1 MAESGSGQEKTE
13 PASAKKLLE
22 ARQQGQV
29 PRSRELDTLI
39 MLLVSAT
46 SFLMLGGQIIGGLLE
61 LLRSHFVIER
71 ALLFNSGV
79 LPELFWQA
87 VNEGISILV
96 PFFFVMVIAAVI
108 APLPMGGWN
117 FSTKA
122 WAPKV
127 ERLNPIKGLA
137 RVFAWKGLIE
147 LSKALIKFLIVA
159 TAGWFLLMEKLP
171 EFLILGNQPISA
183 ALSELGGDLIWV
195 FLLLSCTLI
204 VVAAVDVPFQI
215 WDYHRQQ
222 RMTRQ
227 EIKDEYKDTDGSPEL
242 KSKVRSTQRE
252 IAMRRMMENVPK
264 ADVVITN
271 PSHYAVALRYNQL
284 NMGAPVV
291 VAAGVDLVAL
301 QIRRIASAHDV
312 PIMEAPALARALYH
326 STKIDQEIPAGLYLA
341 VAQVLAYIYQLKQY
355 QTEGGVQ
362 PQAPADLPIPDD
374 LRRD

>member
-13 PASAKKLLE
+13 QATPKKLQE
-22 ARQQGQV
+22 AREQGQV

-46 SFLMLGGQIIGGLLE
+46 AFLMLGEQIIGKLLD
-61 LLRSHFVIER
+61 LLRSSFVIER
-71 ALLFNSGV
+71 GLIFNTAIV
-79 LPELFWQA
+79 PELFWRA
-87 VNEGISILV
+87 VSEGISILV
-96 PFFFVMVIAAVI
+96 PFFFVMVVAAVI

-122 WAPKV
+122 LVPKG
-127 ERLNPIKGLA
+127 ERLNPIKGLS

-147 LSKALIKFLIVA
+147 LSKALVKFLIV
-159 TAGWFLLMEKLP
+159 TAVGWLLLMQKLP
-171 EFLILGNQPISA
+171 DFLTLGNQPIGEGLRLVGS
-183 ALSELGGDLIWV
+183 DLLWV

-204 VVAAVDVPFQI
+204 VVALVDIPFQI

-227 EIKDEYKDTDGSPEL
+227 EIKDEHKDTEGSPEL
-242 KSKVRSTQRE
+242 KSKVRGTQRE
-252 IAMRRMMENVPK
+252 IAMRRMMEHVPK

-271 PSHYAVALRYNQL
+271 PSHYSVALRYNQL

-291 VAAGVDLVAL
+291 VASGVDLVAL

-362 PQAPADLPIPDD
+362 PQPPADLPIPDD

>member
-13 PASAKKLLE
+13 EATAKKLQD
-22 ARQQGQV
+22 AREEGQI

-39 MLLVSAT
+39 MLLVSAIA
-46 SFLMLGGQIIGGLLE
+46 FLMLGERIVGGLLD
-61 LLRSHFVIER
+61 LLRSNFVIER
-71 ALLFNSGV
+71 EMLFNTAII
-79 LPELFWQA
+79 PELFWRA
-87 VNEGISILV
+87 VNQGISILM
-96 PFFFVMVIAAVI
+96 PFFFVLVVAAVV

-122 WAPKV
+122 LAPKF
-127 ERLNPIKGLA
+127 ERLNPIKGLG
-137 RVFAWKGLIE
+137 RLFAWKGLVE
-147 LSKALIKFLIVA
+147 LSKALVKFLIVA
-159 TAGWFLLMEKLP
+159 SAGWFLLMEKLP
-171 EFLILGNQPISA
+171 GFLSLGNHTVGEG
-183 ALSELGGDLIWV
+183 LSQVGSELIWV

-204 VVAAVDVPFQI
+204 VVAIVDVPFQL

-227 EIKDEYKDTDGSPEL
+227 EIKDEHKDTEGSPEL

-252 IAMRRMMENVPK
+252 IAMRRMMEKVPQ

-271 PSHYAVALRYNQL
+271 PSHYSVALRYNQI
-284 NMGAPVV
+284 NMSAPIV
-291 VAAGVDLVAL
+291 VASGVDLVAL
-301 QIRRIASAHDV
+301 QIRRIAQAHEV
-312 PIMEAPALARALYH
+312 PILEAPPLARALYH

-355 QTEGGVQ
+355 QTHGGVQ
-362 PQAPADLPIPDD
+362 PQPLVDLPIPDD

>member
-13 PASAKKLLE
+13 AATAKKLQE
-22 ARQQGQV
+22 AREQGQV

-39 MLLVSAT
+39 MLLVSAVA
-46 SFLMLGGQIIGGLLE
+46 FLTVGEQIIAGLLE

-71 ALLFNSGV
+71 GAIFNTAII
-79 LPELFWQA
+79 PELFWRA
-87 VNEGISILV
+87 INEGIGILL
-96 PFFFVMVIAAVI
+96 PFFFIMVIAAIV

-122 WAPKV
+122 LVPKI
-127 ERLNPIKGLA
+127 ERLNPIKGLG

-147 LSKALIKFLIVA
+147 LSKALVKFLIVA
-159 TAGWFLLMEKLP
+159 SAGWLLLMQKLP
-171 EFLILGNQPISA
+171 EFLTLGHRTIGDG
-183 ALSELGGDLIWV
+183 LGQLGSDLLWG

-204 VVAAVDVPFQI
+204 IVAVVDVPFQL

-227 EIKDEYKDTDGSPEL
+227 EIKDEYKDTEGSPEL

-252 IAMRRMMENVPK
+252 IAMRRMMENIPK

-271 PSHYAVALRYNQL
+271 PSHYAVALRYNQIK
-284 NMGAPVV
+284 MSAPVV
-291 VAAGVDLVAL
+291 VASGVDLVAL
-301 QIRRIASAHDV
+301 QIRRIANAHDV
-312 PIMEAPALARALYH
+312 PILEAPPLARALYH

-341 VAQVLAYIYQLKQY
+341 VAQVLAYVYQLKQY
-355 QTEGGVQ
+355 QTHGGIQ
-362 PQAPADLPIPDD
+362 PHPPRDLPIPDD
-374 LRRD
+374 LKQD

>member
-13 PASAKKLLE
+13 SATPKKLQD
-22 ARQQGQV
+22 AREQGQV

-39 MLLVSAT
+39 MLLVSGMA
-46 SFLMLGGQIIGGLLE
+46 FLMLGKQIIGGLLE
-61 LLRSHFVIER
+61 LLRSNFVIER
-71 ALLFNSGV
+71 AMIFNAAII
-79 LPELFWQA
+79 PEYFWRA
-87 VNEGISILV
+87 INEGISILL
-96 PFFFVMVIAAVI
+96 PFLLVMAVAAVI
-108 APLPMGGWN
+108 SPLPMGGWN

-122 WAPKV
+122 LTPKI
-127 ERLNPIKGLA
+127 ERLNPIKGLG

-147 LSKALIKFLIVA
+147 LSKALVKFLIVA

-171 EFLILGNQPISA
+171 AFLNLGNQTVNEG
-183 ALSELGGDLIWV
+183 LSQVGSELIWV

-204 VVAAVDVPFQI
+204 VVAAVDVPFQL
-215 WDYHRQQ
+215 WDFHRQQ

-227 EIKDEYKDTDGSPEL
+227 EIKDEHKDTEGSPEL

-252 IAMRRMMENVPK
+252 IAMRRMMEKVPK

-271 PSHYAVALRYNQL
+271 PSHYSVALRYNQI

-291 VAAGVDLVAL
+291 VASGVDLVAL
-301 QIRRIASAHDV
+301 QIRRIAQAHDV
-312 PIMEAPALARALYH
+312 PILEAPPLARALYH

-341 VAQVLAYIYQLKQY
+341 VAQVLAYVYQLKQY
-355 QTEGGVQ
+355 QTHGGVQ
-362 PQAPADLPIPDD
+362 PQPPADLPIPDD

>member
-13 PASAKKLLE
+13 EATPKKLQE
-22 ARQQGQV
+22 AREQGQV

-39 MLLVSAT
+39 MLLVAAVA
-46 SFLMLGGQIIGGLLE
+46 FLMLGEQIIGGLLD
-61 LLRSHFVIER
+61 LLRSNFVIER
-71 ALLFNSGV
+71 ALLFNTAII
-79 LPELFWQA
+79 PELFWQA
-87 VNEGISILV
+87 VNEGIFLLL
-96 PFFFVMVIAAVI
+96 PFFFIMVIAAVI

-122 WAPKV
+122 LMPKV
-127 ERLNPIKGLA
+127 ERMNPIKGLG

-147 LSKALIKFLIVA
+147 LSKALVKFLIVS

-171 EFLILGNQPISA
+171 GFLTLGNQSLA
-183 ALSELGGDLIWV
+183 EGLAQLGNELIWV

-204 VVAAVDVPFQI
+204 VVTVVDVPFQL

-227 EIKDEYKDTDGSPEL
+227 EIKDEHKDTEGNPEL

-252 IAMRRMMENVPK
+252 IAMRRMMDNVPK

-271 PSHYAVALRYNQL
+271 PSHYSVALRYNQI
-284 NMGAPVV
+284 NMSAPVV
-291 VAAGVDLVAL
+291 VASGVDLVAL
-301 QIRRIASAHDV
+301 QIRRIATAHDV
-312 PIMEAPALARALYH
+312 PILEAPALARALYH

-341 VAQVLAYIYQLKQY
+341 VAQVLAYVYQLKQY
-355 QTEGGVQ
+355 ETQGGTQ
-362 PQAPADLPIPDD
+362 PQPPGDLPIPDD
-374 LRRD
+374 LKRD

>member
-13 PASAKKLLE
+13 EATAKKLQD
-22 ARQQGQV
+22 AREEGQI

-39 MLLVSAT
+39 MLLVSAIA
-46 SFLMLGGQIIGGLLE
+46 FLMLGERIVGGLLD
-61 LLRSHFVIER
+61 LLRSNFVIER
-71 ALLFNSGV
+71 EMLFNTAII
-79 LPELFWQA
+79 PELFWRA
-87 VNEGISILV
+87 VNQGISILM
-96 PFFFVMVIAAVI
+96 PFFFVLVVAAVI

-122 WAPKV
+122 LAPKF
-127 ERLNPIKGLA
+127 ERLNPIKGLG
-137 RVFAWKGLIE
+137 RLFAWKGLVE
-147 LSKALIKFLIVA
+147 LSKALVKFLIVA
-159 TAGWFLLMEKLP
+159 SAGWFLLMEKLP
-171 EFLILGNQPISA
+171 GFLSLGNHTVGEG
-183 ALSELGGDLIWV
+183 LSQVGSELIWV

-204 VVAAVDVPFQI
+204 VVAIVDVPFQL

-227 EIKDEYKDTDGSPEL
+227 EIKDEHKDTEGSPEL

-252 IAMRRMMENVPK
+252 IAMRRMMEKVPQ

-271 PSHYAVALRYNQL
+271 PSHYSVALRYNQI
-284 NMGAPVV
+284 NMSAPIV
-291 VAAGVDLVAL
+291 VASGVDLVAL
-301 QIRRIASAHDV
+301 QIRRIAQAHEV
-312 PIMEAPALARALYH
+312 PILEAPPLARALYH

-355 QTEGGVQ
+355 QTHGGVQ
-362 PQAPADLPIPDD
+362 PQPLVDLPIPDD

>member
-13 PASAKKLLE
+13 EATAKKLQD
-22 ARQQGQV
+22 AREEGQI

-39 MLLVSAT
+39 MLLVSAIA
-46 SFLMLGGQIIGGLLE
+46 FLMLGERIVGGLLD
-61 LLRSHFVIER
+61 LLRSNFVIER
-71 ALLFNSGV
+71 EMLFNTAII
-79 LPELFWQA
+79 PELFWRA
-87 VNEGISILV
+87 VNQGISILM
-96 PFFFVMVIAAVI
+96 PFFFVLVVAAVI

-122 WAPKV
+122 LAPKF
-127 ERLNPIKGLA
+127 ERLNPIKGLG
-137 RVFAWKGLIE
+137 RLFAWKGLVE
-147 LSKALIKFLIVA
+147 LSKALVKFLIVA
-159 TAGWFLLMEKLP
+159 SAGWFLLMEKLP
-171 EFLILGNQPISA
+171 GFLSLGNHTVGEG
-183 ALSELGGDLIWV
+183 LSQVGSELIWV

-204 VVAAVDVPFQI
+204 VVAIVDVPFQL

-227 EIKDEYKDTDGSPEL
+227 EIKDEHKDTEGSPEL

-252 IAMRRMMENVPK
+252 IAMRRMMEKVPQ

-271 PSHYAVALRYNQL
+271 PSHYSVALRYNQI
-284 NMGAPVV
+284 NMSAPVV
-291 VAAGVDLVAL
+291 VASGVDLVAL
-301 QIRRIASAHDV
+301 QIRRIAQAHEV
-312 PIMEAPALARALYH
+312 PILEAPPLARALYH

-355 QTEGGVQ
+355 QTHGGVQ
-362 PQAPADLPIPDD
+362 PQPLVDLPIPDD

>member
-13 PASAKKLLE
+13 AATPKKLQE
-22 ARQQGQV
+22 AREQGQV

-39 MLLVSAT
+39 MLLVSAMA
-46 SFLMLGGQIIGGLLE
+46 FLMLGDQIIGGLLE
-61 LLRSHFVIER
+61 LLRSNFMIER
-71 ALLFNSGV
+71 AMVYNTAII
-79 LPELFWQA
+79 PELFWRA
-87 VNEGISILV
+87 INEGISILL
-96 PFFFVMVIAAVI
+96 PFFFILVVAAVI

-122 WAPKV
+122 LKPKI
-127 ERLNPIKGLA
+127 ERLNPIKGLG

-147 LSKALIKFLIVA
+147 LSKALVKFLIVA

-171 EFLILGNQPISA
+171 GFLTLGNQTVGEG
-183 ALSELGGDLIWV
+183 LNQVGSELLWV

-204 VVAAVDVPFQI
+204 VVAIVDVPFQL

-227 EIKDEYKDTDGSPEL
+227 EIKDEHKDTEGNPEL

-271 PSHYAVALRYNQL
+271 PDHYSVALRYNQK
-284 NMGAPVV
+284 NMSAPVV
-291 VAAGVDLVAL
+291 VASGVDLVAL
-301 QIRRIASAHDV
+301 QIRRIAQAHDV
-312 PIMEAPALARALYH
+312 AILEAPPLARALYH

-341 VAQVLAYIYQLKQY
+341 VAQVLAYVYQLKQY
-355 QTEGGVQ
+355 QTQGGVQ
-362 PQAPADLPIPDD
+362 PRPPGDLTIPDD

>member
-13 PASAKKLLE
+13 QATPKKLQE
-22 ARQQGQV
+22 AREQGQV

-39 MLLVSAT
+39 MLLVSAAT
-46 SFLMLGGQIIGGLLE
+46 FLMLGKQIIGGLLDM
-61 LLRSHFVIER
+61 LRSNFVIER
-71 ALLFNSGV
+71 ALLFNSAV
-79 LPELFWQA
+79 IPELFWRA
-87 VNEGISILV
+87 LNEGIGILF
-96 PFFFVMVIAAVI
+96 PFFLIMVIAAVI

-117 FSTKA
+117 FSSKA
-122 WAPKV
+122 LTPKID
-127 ERLNPIKGLA
+127 RLNPLKGLG
-137 RVFAWKGLIE
+137 RIFAWKGLIE
-147 LSKALIKFLIVA
+147 LSKALVKFLIVA

-171 EFLILGNQPISA
+171 EFLTLGNQPVDVG
-183 ALSELGGDLIWV
+183 LGQLGSELVWV

-204 VVAAVDVPFQI
+204 AVAVVDIPFQL

-227 EIKDEYKDTDGSPEL
+227 EIKDEHKDTEGSPEL
-242 KSKVRSTQRE
+242 KSKVRSAQRE

-271 PSHYAVALRYNQL
+271 PSHYSVALRYNQL

-291 VAAGVDLVAL
+291 VASGVDLVAL
-301 QIRRIASAHDV
+301 QIRRIAGAHDV
-312 PIMEAPALARALYH
+312 PILEAPPLARALYY

-362 PQAPADLPIPDD
+362 PRPPADLPIPDD
-374 LRRD
+374 LKRD